1 MLQRWK
7 SAPLRSQ
14 LVAIMTALMLV
25 ALTATGAGTLTLLHS
40 YLQGQV
46 DDKLKAAVDS
56 VRQQKSFSQLQEQN
70 PNIPTDYSLMLFSPG
85 QLPYP
90 FGGDKEFRPDISN
103 ISAAEARVRQQA
115 PYQVRG
121 TDGHNWRVV
130 ALSVVDSNNR
140 TSVVVIGLPLAP
152 VDSVMEHAVLV
163 VVGVGLLTLVL
174 AFLIATWSISRS
186 FRPLARVEKTAAA
199 IAAGDLSRRVE
210 IENPN
215 TEVGRLGSSLNAMLA
230 HIETAFAARM
240 ASEERM
246 RRFAADASHELRTPL
261 VTIRGFSELYRHGA
275 LATPED
281 VSTAMGR
288 IESEAKRMGT
298 MVEDLL
304 LLARIDEQRP
314 LARKPVDL
322 LLLAHDA
329 VVDTQA
335 SDRNRTISLTGL
347 DGGPAIAAPVLGDE
361 AKLRQVV
368 GNLVGNALRYTPEG
382 TPIELA
388 VGVRMSEDGRRH
400 SVMEVRDHG
409 PGVPEEEAARIF
421 ERFYRADTSRTR
433 ETGGSGLGL
442 AIVAAIVGSHSGS
455 VQVQKTDGGGATLV
469 VSLPYLDEA
478 LGDEALADESLA
490 DRAFGDETSADR
502 AAAEPALGDEAL
514 TDRAPDEPLAHGS
527 RADGSPASRSRS
539 RPGPGDAG
547 PA

>member
-7 SAPLRSQ
+7 SASLRSQ

-56 VRQQKSFSQLQEQN
+56 VRQQQSFSQLQDQSQS
-70 PNIPTDYSLMLFSPG
+70 IPTDYSLMLLTPG
-85 QLPYP
+85 LPAIP
-90 FGGDKEFRPDISN
+90 FGGDKELRPAIS
-103 ISAAEARVRQQA
+103 SMTAAEAKERAQI
-115 PYQVRG
+115 PFQVRG
-121 TDGHNWRVV
+121 TDGRNWRVV
-130 ALSVVDSNNR
+130 ALNVVDSSQR
-140 TSVVVIGLPLAP
+140 SSVVVIGLPLWP

-174 AFLIATWSISRS
+174 AFFIATWSIARS

-199 IAAGDLSRRVE
+199 IAAGDLSRRVD
-210 IENPN
+210 IENPG

-240 ASEERM
+240 ASEARM

-275 LATPED
+275 LSAPED
-281 VSTAMGR
+281 IATAMGR
-288 IESEAKRMGT
+288 IESEAKRMGS

-314 LARKPVDL
+314 LQQKPADL
-322 LLLAHDA
+322 LLIANDA
-329 VVDTQA
+329 AVDTQA
-335 SDRNRTISLTGL
+335 SDRGRAISLTGL
-347 DGGPAIAAPVLGDE
+347 DGGPAAPAPVLGDE

-368 GNLVGNALRYTPEG
+368 SNLVGNALRYTPEG

-388 VGVRMSEDGRRH
+388 VGVRTGADGARL
-400 SVMEVRDHG
+400 SVIEVRDHG
-409 PGVPEEEAARIF
+409 PGVPDEEAARIF

-442 AIVAAIVGSHSGS
+442 AIVAAIVGSHSGT
-455 VQVQKTDGGGATLV
+455 VRVEKTDGGGATLV
-469 VSLPYLDEA
+469 VSLPYLD
-478 LGDEALADESLA
+478 
-490 DRAFGDETSADR
+490 
-502 AAAEPALGDEAL
+502 
-514 TDRAPDEPLAHGS
+514 
-527 RADGSPASRSRS
+527 DGSVRDDTADPRT
-539 RPGPGDAG
+539 DADDD
-547 PA
+547 AQA

>member
-1 MLQRWK
+1 
-7 SAPLRSQ
+7 
-14 LVAIMTALMLV
+14 MTALMLV
-25 ALTATGAGTLTLLHS
+25 ALTATGAGTMTLLHS

-46 DDKLKAAVDS
+46 DDKLKAAVES

-70 PNIPTDYSLMLFSPG
+70 PNIPTDYSLMLFSAG
-85 QLPYP
+85 LPPYQ
-90 FGGDKEFRPDISN
+90 FGSDNAARPDISN
-103 ISAAEARVRQQA
+103 ISAAEARVRHQA
-115 PYQVRG
+115 PYQVSG

-130 ALSVVDSNNR
+130 ALSVIDSNAR
-140 TSVVVIGLPLAP
+140 TAVLVIGLPLAP
-152 VDSVMEHAVLV
+152 VDSVMEHAILV

-186 FRPLARVEKTAAA
+186 FRPLVRVEKTAAA

-261 VTIRGFSELYRHGA
+261 VTIRGFSELYRQGA
-275 LATPED
+275 LSTPED
-281 VSTAMGR
+281 VATAMGR

-335 SDRNRTISLTGL
+335 SDRNRSISLTGL
-347 DGGPAIAAPVLGDE
+347 DGGPATAGPVLGDE

-382 TPIELA
+382 TPVELA
-388 VGVRMSEDGRRH
+388 VGVRTSEDGTRH
-400 SVMEVRDHG
+400 SVLEVRDHG
-409 PGVPEEEAARIF
+409 PGVPDEEAARIF

-442 AIVAAIVGSHSGS
+442 AIVAAIVGSHAGT
-455 VQVQKTDGGGATLV
+455 VQVGKTDGGGATLV

-478 LGDEALADESLA
+478 LTDEAMAEDGPAEDALADDDRADEALAD
-490 DRAFGDETSADR
+490 DGRAEDNRASA
-502 AAAEPALGDEAL
+502 
-514 TDRAPDEPLAHGS
+514 
-527 RADGSPASRSRS
+527 
-539 RPGPGDAG
+539 GPGDA
-547 PA
+547 AA